1 MTHNVNMNKN
11 VFKIIFFWFLAHAS
25 IWMIFFTLISHSSLF
40 ISMAYFA
47 SLCLV
52 FIYLF
57 KDIFID
63 LIAKTKRQDVILII
77 ISLSLHA
84 ITYWIC
90 NQYLTAPLELMK
102 TSTASF
108 IQVSSYFIWAK
119 PLDSLLQQIM
129 IVVLVTKLSK
139 QNVRMRS
146 IAIFLATL
154 FGVTHIFSMVYIK
167 LEVMLLVTLA
177 TTLFALF
184 IPYLL
189 LKVRNGYLYTFMIHL
204 ALVDLAALLFW
215 GMFG

>member
-1 MTHNVNMNKN
+1 MNKKIL
-11 VFKIIFFWFLAHAS
+11 KIISLWFLAHAS
-25 IWMIFFTLISHSSLF
+25 IWMVFFTFITHSNLF

-57 KDIFID
+57 KDVFIG
-63 LIAKTKRQDVILII
+63 LIAKTKRQDVMLII
-77 ISLSLHA
+77 VSLSLHA

-108 IQVSSYFIWAK
+108 IQVARYFLWAK
-119 PLDSLLQQIM
+119 PLDALLQQIM
-129 IVVLVTKLSK
+129 IVVLVAKLNEHK
-139 QNVRMRS
+139 VRMRT
-146 IAIFLATL
+146 IAIFLAIL
-154 FGVTHIFSMVYIK
+154 FGAAHVYSMLRADFGIA
-167 LEVMLLVTLA
+167 LLITFA

-189 LKVRNGYLYTFMIHL
+189 LKVRGGFLYNFMIHL